1 MNSLDN
7 IIVKGLKIFAY
18 HGVNP
23 EEKRDGQNFIVDVE
37 AGISLLSAGKS
48 DNLEQTVSYA
58 KIIKTVKRVMQ
69 EDKYDLLEK
78 VAQRIADEIFA
89 EYSAVREVSVTVKK
103 PQAPISADFDYVAV
117 QINRKREF

>member
-1 MNSLDN
+1 MDN

-23 EEKRDGQNFIVDVE
+23 EEKRDGQNFIIDVE
-37 AGISLLSAGKS
+37 AGVSLLSAGKS

-58 KIIKTVKRVMQ
+58 KIIKTVKKVMQ
-69 EDKYDLLEK
+69 EDKYDLIEK
-78 VAQRIADEIFA
+78 VAQRIADEIFT
-89 EYSAVREVSVTVKK
+89 EYPAVREVSVTVKK